1 MKTIKNQEEMKMKEL
16 LILAAKGTKYEG
28 NENELYIT
36 ICGDVRKQHLSREQ
50 SVKKIAKII
59 FDMAMCKCN

>member
-1 MKTIKNQEEMKMKEL
+1 MNEQMKEL
-16 LILAAKGTKYEG
+16 LILATKGTRYEG

-36 ICGDVRKQHLSREQ
+36 ICGDVRKMKLTREE

-59 FDMAMCKCN
+59 FDMAMKNVA

>member
-1 MKTIKNQEEMKMKEL
+1 MDMKEFL
-16 LILAAKGTKYEG
+16 VLAAKGTKYEG
-28 NENELYIT
+28 NEKELYIR
-36 ICGDVRKQHLSREQ
+36 ICSDVMKQNLSREQ